1 MPVTV
6 DDGIRVMQI
15 IEVAFKSSEE
25 KKIIALSH

>member
-15 IEVAFKSSEE
+15 IEAAFKSSKE
-25 KKIIALSH
+25 KIVVSL